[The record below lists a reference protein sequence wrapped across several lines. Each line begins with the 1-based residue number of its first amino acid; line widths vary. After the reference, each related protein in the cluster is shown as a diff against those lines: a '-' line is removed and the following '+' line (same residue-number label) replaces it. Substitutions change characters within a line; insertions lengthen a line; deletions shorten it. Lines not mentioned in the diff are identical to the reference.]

1 MSDVLIFRMLN
12 SVGSDTKTDSNIST
26 LEMRNLQHAKN
37 GDEAL
42 RLRLTATR
50 SRIRQIHLDWLCAQI
65 YDDDSLL
72 LLLLLPLSILFL
84 FNFFAFFIFFFCT
97 YSIFLSGFLAY
108 FWCS

>member
-1 MSDVLIFRMLN
+1 MLN
-12 SVGSDTKTDSNIST
+12 FVGSDTKTVSNIST

-72 LLLLLPLSILFL
+72 LLLLLLPLSILFL
-84 FNFFAFFIFFFCT
+84 FNFFAFLIFFVFALTQFFCLGFWH
-97 YSIFLSGFLAY
+97 IFGAHKLI
-108 FWCS
+108 

>member
-1 MSDVLIFRMLN
+1 MLN

-84 FNFFAFFIFFFCT
+84 FNFFAFLIFFFFFALTQFFCLGFWH
-97 YSIFLSGFLAY
+97 IFGAHKLI
-108 FWCS
+108 